1 MNKLITILLLAV
13 LSSCNQEYEVVST
26 EVVKGFVSAKEEAVT
41 GGYGRPY
48 TPARIY
54 IQTPILT
61 KQIKLPH
68 KFKDEYNIGDTA
80 ILIIQTIKEKHE

>member
-1 MNKLITILLLAV
+1 MNKLITILLLTV

-26 EVVKGFVSAKEEAVT
+26 EVVKGVVSAKEEAIM

-48 TPARIY
+48 KPTKLY
-54 IQTPILT
+54 IQTPTST
-61 KQIKLPH
+61 KQVELPH

-80 ILIIQTIKEKHE
+80 ILIIQNIKNENN

>member
-1 MNKLITILLLAV
+1 MSKLITILLLTV
-13 LSSCNQEYEVVST
+13 LSSCNQKYEVVTT
-26 EVVKGFVSAKEEAVT
+26 EVVKGIVSAKEEAVT

-61 KQIKLPH
+61 KQVELPH
-68 KFKDEYNIGDTA
+68 KFKDEYNVGDTA
-80 ILIIQTIKEKHE
+80 ILIIQTIKTKHE

>member
-26 EVVKGFVSAKEEAVT
+26 EVVKGVVSAKEEAVP

-48 TPARIY
+48 KPTKLY
-54 IQTPILT
+54 IQTPTFT
-61 KQIKLPH
+61 KQVELPH

-80 ILIIQTIKEKHE
+80 ILIIQTIKK